1 MGTLHLIF
9 WFIAT
14 CFGLRFLEA
23 GFSHS
28 NARSH
33 AGFHTWIVI
42 FLLVAVQMTAAL
54 RPIIGT
60 ADTFLP
66 AEKQFFLSHWGDSL
80 KSSDSESKP
89 GPRN

>member
-1 MGTLHLIF
+1 
-9 WFIAT
+9 
-14 CFGLRFLEA
+14 
-23 GFSHS
+23 
-28 NARSH
+28 
-33 AGFHTWIVI
+33 
-42 FLLVAVQMTAAL
+42 MTAAL